1 MLWYWVC
8 VHVNLE
14 YVNLLWSII
23 EHFLFLFTKFQPSHK
38 AQAVAR
44 CQGTEET
51 APIIP
56 DPVDVE
62 EWDEETGKGNI
73 KVNIVFVYV
82 SWLIFGSLL
91 CSWAVWYN
99 FLKNGYFNFC
109 NII

>member
-23 EHFLFLFTKFQPSHK
+23 EHFLFFLIKFQPSHN
-38 AQAVAR
+38 AQAVVR
-44 CQGTEET
+44 CQSTEET

-62 EWDEETGKGNI
+62 EWDEEPGKGNI
-73 KVNIVFVYV
+73 KVNIVFAYVCQDWYLVVY
-82 SWLIFGSLL
+82 
-91 CSWAVWYN
+91 CAVE
-99 FLKNGYFNFC
+99 LSD
-109 NII
+109 ITS